1 MSIFTITGATG
12 SVGKAIVNEL
22 LTQGHQVRVLST
34 RKDYKWEG
42 IEVFHWNPKE
52 NSIDD
57 GALEGADHL
66 IHLAGATVSKR
77 WTAAY
82 KREINDS
89 RVYTSK
95 VLLDSLNRVSNGP
108 SSCVSASAIGYYG
121 TSLTEL
127 FTEDCSAATDFLAS
141 VTENW
146 ERYTQLFASPTRRS
160 VQLRIGIVL
169 DKGAGVLGQLVPLAK
184 AGIGRD
190 IYTHVT
196 YADLRTIEEK
206 GKEEWKNEF
215 DLELSQGESHFLYGK
230 YQVQLDTMVVEAP
243 GRSEGEFDY
252 VVLGAGLQITTMDDS
267 VYKVMP
273 IYAVQGDEANHVDAE
288 IKELG
293 LKFRFERINYETNKP
308 VITASEHT
316 EAEEPFILIKA
327 EVFPWINLLWLGSIL
342 MAIGTVIAMVTRI
355 RRL

>member
-22 LTQGHQVRVLST
+22 LTQGHQVRILST
-34 RKDYKWEG
+34 RKGFDWKG
-42 IEVFHWNPKE
+42 VEVFHWNPKE

-57 GALEGADHL
+57 VALEGADHL

-89 RVYTSK
+89 RVYTSQ

-121 TSLTEL
+121 TSLTEQ
-127 FTEDCSAATDFLAS
+127 FTENSPAASDFLAS

-146 ERYTQLFASPTRRS
+146 ERYTQKFESATRRS

-184 AGIGRD
+184 AGIASPLGSGNQWTSWIHVQDLARMFIHAATQD
-190 IYTHVT
+190 IESGAYNAVSSSPLSNRSLTKAICRV
-196 YADLRTIEEK
+196 LRRPM
-206 GKEEWKNEF
+206 
-215 DLELSQGESHFLYGK
+215 FLPA
-230 YQVQLDTMVVEAP
+230 VP
-243 GRSEGEFDY
+243 GF
-252 VVLGAGLQITTMDDS
+252 VLKLVLGEMATLALMSQNVGNSKILATGFEFNYTSIESALED
-267 VYKVMP
+267 V
-273 IYAVQGDEANHVDAE
+273 
-288 IKELG
+288 
-293 LKFRFERINYETNKP
+293 LK
-308 VITASEHT
+308 
-316 EAEEPFILIKA
+316 
-327 EVFPWINLLWLGSIL
+327 
-342 MAIGTVIAMVTRI
+342 
-355 RRL
+355 